1 MYFYSEKRLVSKIPS
16 SFHFLG
22 LEKRE
27 GSVQKIYA
35 VQAVKKQLY
44 LGESER
50 KFRKVN
56 RGTRK
61 LGSKSPSSMVGSELN
76 LSAHERR
83 RTIDLTCL
91 IEAFSYRRRRLF
103 SSPSS
108 SRSFLSITLIEPSR
122 ESPVDLP
129 FPRISSIFWTSPANV
144 ELATLS
150 EEPATILSI

>member
-103 SSPSS
+103 SLLGFEFHLFYFELEKLSVHHADRTVKRKP
-108 SRSFLSITLIEPSR
+108 SRSSISKNLLNLLDQPG
-122 ESPVDLP
+122 
-129 FPRISSIFWTSPANV
+129 
-144 ELATLS
+144 
-150 EEPATILSI
+150 